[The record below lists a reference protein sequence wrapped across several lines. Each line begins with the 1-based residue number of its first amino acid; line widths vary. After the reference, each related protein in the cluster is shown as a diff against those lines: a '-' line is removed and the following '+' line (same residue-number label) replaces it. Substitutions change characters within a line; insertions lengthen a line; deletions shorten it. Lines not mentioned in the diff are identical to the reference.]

1 MTLKNKQ
8 VKILYFILLIV
19 VLVLGCKPSTETGD
33 ANEMN
38 LQKIKKL
45 ADAYVDLTF
54 KYFPENYVYY
64 SSGQL
69 DHGGL
74 SDNSQAGTEQWDFI
88 LDSLYSEFEEITVNH
103 EVGSES
109 WYLYGYLKEAL
120 EAARQLRICKLEYN
134 TINHLSGWQIY
145 FQQVASQQPVGNEKA
160 RKDAFRRWKQL
171 PRFVDNEIDNLRRG
185 VSEGYTVP
193 KRIVK
198 LVIDQIS
205 DMLTEP
211 VAESG
216 FYSPAKRDTSD
227 AFKKGWQD
235 VVTGIIYP
243 SLKKYRDFLS
253 TEYYKSARESISLAD
268 LPNGKEAY
276 EAYYRYHTSVSRTV
290 DDIIEVSEYNLR
302 VSDSKLRLYGQEKY
316 GSNNIP
322 DILKNIIRDTG
333 NYFNS
338 REEML
343 FFAKETVKRARQKCK
358 ITFGQVPKQNLEV
371 VPISEKLQESMTSHY
386 IPSIDSIGRPSYYYI
401 NLRHPEK
408 KMRSELETEI
418 FHETLPGHHLQ
429 LGLVGE
435 RDSTHLLVKLFSVG
449 GYIEGWASYA
459 QVLADEMGLYSTGY
473 SHFLVSGRSSRIMY
487 LEAMIHS
494 GKWTADDAVKYL
506 TEYGSY
512 SPEVAETVIDRLIV
526 WPGQYSTYDTG
537 LVEFLE
543 LREKAMLTLGDDF
556 DIKEFHRIVL
566 EGGAIPLE
574 MLREKVNWWLEKK
587 TEKKAD
593 K

>member
-1 MTLKNKQ
+1 M
-8 VKILYFILLIV
+8 KILYFNLLIV
-19 VLVLGCKPSTETGD
+19 VLVYGCKSGAETTET
-33 ANEMN
+33 NEIN
-38 LQKIKKL
+38 LQKIKQL
-45 ADAYVDLTF
+45 SDAYINLTF

-64 SSGQL
+64 SSSKL

-74 SDNSQAGTEQWDFI
+74 SDNSQAGIEQWDSI
-88 LDSLYSEFEEITVNH
+88 LDSLYSEFEKIAINH
-103 EVGSES
+103 EVGTDS

-120 EAARQLRICKLEYN
+120 ETAMQLRICKYEYN
-134 TINHLSGWQIY
+134 TVNHLSGWQIN
-145 FQQVASQQPVGNEKA
+145 FQRVASQQPVGNDKSRE
-160 RKDAFRRWKQL
+160 DAFRRWKQL

-185 VSEGYTVP
+185 ISEGYTVP

-205 DMLTEP
+205 DMLAEP
-211 VAESG
+211 VNESE
-216 FYSPAKRDTSD
+216 FYNPAKRDTSEE
-227 AFKKGWQD
+227 FKKEWQNF
-235 VVTGIIYP
+235 VLSTVYP
-243 SLKKYRDFLS
+243 SLKKYLHFLS
-253 TEYYKSARESISLAD
+253 TEYYQSARKSISSAY

-276 EAYYRYHTSVSRTV
+276 EAYYRYHTSVNRTV
-290 DDIIEVSEYNLR
+290 EDIIEVGEYNLK

-316 GSNNIP
+316 GTNNIP
-322 DILKNIIRDTG
+322 DILKSITRDTG
-333 NYFNS
+333 NYFYS
-338 REEML
+338 REQML
-343 FFAKETVKRARQKCK
+343 LFAKETVKRAREKCK
-358 ITFGQVPKQNLEV
+358 IAFDQVPKQNLKV
-371 VPISEKLQESMTSHY
+371 VPISEKFQESMTSHY
-386 IPSIDSIGRPSYYYI
+386 IPSIDSANKPSYYYI
-401 NLRHPEK
+401 NLRQPEL

-418 FHETLPGHHLQ
+418 FHETFPGHHLQ
-429 LGLVGE
+429 LGLVSE
-435 RDSTHLLVKLFSVG
+435 KDSTHMFSKLYSVG

-459 QVLADEMGLYSTGY
+459 QVLADEMDLYSTGY